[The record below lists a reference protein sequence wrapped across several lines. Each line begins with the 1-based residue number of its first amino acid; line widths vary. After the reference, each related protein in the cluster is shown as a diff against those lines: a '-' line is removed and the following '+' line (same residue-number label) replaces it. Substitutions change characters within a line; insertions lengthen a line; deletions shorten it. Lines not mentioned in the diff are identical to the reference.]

1 MTNSKNAPSA
11 AGFPGRAAVRVSMIS
26 MMAISIGIVAA
37 PAQAQSMVDPSDM
50 PMQSP
55 VAAPALAPVPVT
67 QPAPVTIMPTPEAK
81 RPSPAPSDRANA
93 LATDGGF
100 DATTVAPEAMAQIEA
115 EKQARKAA
123 AAKSAAATKAA
134 AAERSA
140 ALARNDSAPTDA
152 VADNGTDG
160 MADTPASSALAA
172 VEPAPVAGFES
183 GPAMIDPVPLASD
196 TAATPADSTG
206 DADWTLLAALAGLL
220 GLGGVGAYAASRR
233 RKSKAQPAAHAYVA
247 HKSEPETV
255 AVAAATM
262 PELRREP
269 VVEAGAENDEQGA
282 AATEHLAGFVAG
294 LPSFEEPRS
303 KADHNITLGQRRV
316 AAAPRPYLGEADVAR
331 RPGYFAAHVDAIPTP
346 QNPFLTR
353 QKRLKRARYL
363 EAKLAEMKA
372 AQAMNPTGITGNM
385 QVTRPMTPAY
395 G

>member
-26 MMAISIGIVAA
+26 MMAISIGIAAA
-37 PAQAQSMVDPSDM
+37 PAQAQSMIDPSDM

-55 VAAPALAPVPVT
+55 VAAPAPAPVPVI
-67 QPAPVTIMPTPEAK
+67 QPAPVMIMPTTEAK
-81 RPSPAPSDRANA
+81 PPSPAPSDRANA
-93 LATDGGF
+93 LASDGGF
-100 DATTVAPEAMAQIEA
+100 DATTVAPEALAQIEA

-140 ALARNDSAPTDA
+140 ALARNSSAPADVA
-152 VADNGTDG
+152 ADNGTDG
-160 MADTPASSALAA
+160 MADTPASSALAV
-172 VEPAPVAGFES
+172 VEPVPVAGFES
-183 GPAMIDPVPLASD
+183 GPAVSDPVPLAPD
-196 TAATPADSTG
+196 TATTPADSTG

-233 RKSKAQPAAHAYVA
+233 KSKAQPAAHAYVA
-247 HKSEPETV
+247 DKSEPET
-255 AVAAATM
+255 AAFAAATI

-269 VVEAGAENDEQGA
+269 VEEAGAENDEQGA
-282 AATEHLAGFVAG
+282 AAAEHLAGFVAG